1 MVKDNMYD
9 VIIIGG
15 GPAGLSAAIY
25 LARAKYKVLVME
37 QAQLG
42 GQITITSEVVNY
54 PGVFRTSGKQLT
66 EQMRLQG
73 KAFGAEYLIARAD
86 KVELEGDVKTVITDT
101 GREFKALGIV
111 LALGASPRKLGFEGE
126 KEFQGRGVAYCATCD
141 GEFFTG
147 REVLVVGGGF
157 AAAEEAMFLTKYA
170 SKVTIIVRK
179 GEFSCAQSVVDKL
192 QEYPKIEVRYNTEV
206 VEAGGKGVITHATL
220 RNNETGET
228 YTYEAADGGNFG
240 IFVFVGYAPAT
251 ELVAGQIDLSKQGYI
266 ITDVNQKTNID
277 GVYAAGDVCIKNL
290 RQVVTA
296 VSDGATAAT
305 SLEKHV
311 TAMHEKLGIG
321 PMQQVKEEVAEP
333 APAPAPAD
341 AEAPAAASGASSS
354 SDAFISDDIKAQLK
368 TILNRFS
375 RQVTLVVMNSG
386 DAAGKEL
393 SGFVGELKGLHPM
406 LEVGAEEPAE
416 GSSYIDIRTVDGP
429 SGIRY
434 YSIPGGHEFNSFVI
448 GMYNAAGPGQP
459 LGDALKARIQALG
472 THTLSVMATLSCTNC
487 PDVVMGT
494 QRIAALNP
502 GITAEM
508 YDLSK
513 FPEIKTKY
521 NIMAVP
527 CLIVDGTETYFG
539 KQTLEGLV
547 DIVEKSG
554 QAAD

>member
-1 MVKDNMYD
+1 MGKDNMYD

-42 GQITITSEVVNY
+42 GQITITSEIVNY
-54 PGVFRTSGKQLT
+54 PGVFKTSGKQLT

-73 KAFGAEYLIARAD
+73 KAFGAEYLIAKAE
-86 KVELEGDVKTVITDT
+86 KVELSGDVKTVITDT

-192 QEYPKIEVRYNTEV
+192 AEYPKIEVRYFTEV
-206 VEAGGKGVITHATL
+206 IEAGGKGVLTHATL
-220 RNNETGET
+220 KNNQTGET

-251 ELVAGQIDLSKQGYI
+251 DLVAGQVELSKQGYI
-266 ITDVNQKTNID
+266 ITDVNQKTSID

-311 TAMHEKLGIG
+311 STMHEKLGLG
-321 PMQQVKEEVAEP
+321 PFVQEKDE
-333 APAPAPAD
+333 APVQ
-341 AEAPAAASGASSS
+341 AEAAEEQPKKKASSS
-354 SDAFISDDIKAQLK
+354 ADAFISEDIKAQLRV
-368 TILNRFS
+368 ILNRFA
-375 RQVTLVVMNSG
+375 RKATIVVMNSG
-386 DAAGKEL
+386 DAAGIEL
-393 SGFVGELKGLHPM
+393 SGFAEELKGVHDM
-406 LEVGAEEPAE
+406 LEVGPDEKTDGA
-416 GSSYIDIRTVDGP
+416 SYIDIRTEDGP
-429 SGIRY
+429 AGIRY
-434 YSIPGGHEFNSFVI
+434 YSVPGGHEFNSFVI
-448 GMYNAAGPGQP
+448 ALYNAAGPGQP
-459 LGDALKARIQALG
+459 MGQDLKNRIASLGK
-472 THTLSVMATLSCTNC
+472 HTLSVMATLSCTNC

-494 QRIAALNP
+494 QRIASLNP

-513 FPEIKTKY
+513 FPEIKSKY

-527 CLIVDGTETYFG
+527 CLIIDGTATYFG
-539 KQTLEGLV
+539 KQNLESLV
-547 DIVEKSG
+547 EIVEKSAPAEEE
-554 QAAD
+554 QA

>member
-1 MVKDNMYD
+1 MGKDTMYD

-73 KAFGAEYLIARAD
+73 KAFGAEYLIAKAE
-86 KVELEGDVKTVITDT
+86 KVELNEDVKTVITDT

-170 SKVTIIVRK
+170 TKVTIIVRK

-192 QEYPKIEVRYNTEV
+192 SEYPKIEVRYNTEV
-206 VEAGGKGVITHATL
+206 VEAGGPGVITHATL
-220 RNNETGET
+220 KNNETDET
-228 YTYEAADGGNFG
+228 YTYEAADGGAFG

-251 ELVAGQIDLSKQGYI
+251 DLVAGQVELSKQGYI

-311 TAMHEKLGIG
+311 STMHEKLGIG
-321 PMQQVKEEVAEP
+321 PMRQEKDETPAPADAAEP
-333 APAPAPAD
+333 APAST
-341 AEAPAAASGASSS
+341 AEPS
-354 SDAFISDDIKAQLK
+354 SDAFISEDIKAQLK
-368 TILNRFS
+368 AILSRFT
-375 RQVTLVVMNSG
+375 RKVTLVVMNSG
-386 DAAGKEL
+386 DAAGAEL
-393 SGFVGELKGLHPM
+393 SGFASELVGIHPM
-406 LEVGAEEPAE
+406 LEIGGEETLE
-416 GSSYIDIRTVDGP
+416 DGNSYLDIRTEDGP

-459 LGDALKARIQALG
+459 IGDELKARIQSLQG
-472 THTLSVMATLSCTNC
+472 SHTFSVMATLSCTNC

-502 GITAEM
+502 NITAEM

-513 FPEIKTKY
+513 FPDIKSKF

-527 CLIVDGTETYFG
+527 CLIVDGTDTYFG
-539 KQTLEGLV
+539 KQNLEALV
-547 DIVEKSG
+547 EIAEKYS
-554 QAAD
+554 

>member
-1 MVKDNMYD
+1 MATANTENMYD
-9 VIIIGG
+9 VIIVGG

-37 QAQLG
+37 QGTFG
-42 GQITITSEVVNY
+42 GQITITAEIVNY
-54 PGVFRTSGKQLT
+54 PGVFKTSGKQLT

-73 KAFGAEYLIARAD
+73 KAFGAEYLSAKAEKFILD
-86 KVELEGDVKTVITDT
+86 GDIKTIVTDT
-101 GREFKALGIV
+101 GKEYKSLGVV
-111 LALGASPRKLGFEGE
+111 LALGASPRKLGFAGE

-170 SKVTIIVRK
+170 SKVTILVRK

-192 QEYPKIEVRYNTEV
+192 ADYPTIEIRYNTEV
-206 VEAGGKGVITHATL
+206 VEAGGDNGILSHATL
-220 RNNETGET
+220 KNNKSGEQ
-228 YTYEAADGGNFG
+228 YVYKAADGGNFG
-240 IFVFVGYAPAT
+240 IFVFVGYSPAT
-251 ELVAGQIDLSKQGYI
+251 ELVKDQVELNPQGYI
-266 ITDVNQKTNID
+266 VTDVNQKTNLD

-311 TAMHEKLGIG
+311 SAMHEKLGLPAFIQVQDESAKEAAK
-321 PMQQVKEEVAEP
+321 QQA
-333 APAPAPAD
+333 
-341 AEAPAAASGASSS
+341 AEAAKPAQEKKASGA
-354 SDAFISDDIKAQLK
+354 SDAFISEEIKQQLK
-368 TILNRFS
+368 AIVNRFS
-375 RQVTLVVMNSG
+375 RKVTLVAVNTG
-386 DAAGKEL
+386 DKAGAEL
-393 SGFVGELKGLHPM
+393 AGFVSELKGVHP
-406 LEVGAEEPAE
+406 LLDTAEEKGE
-416 GSSYIDIRTVDGP
+416 GRSYIDIRTADGS

-459 LGDALKARIQALG
+459 IGEDLKARIKNLKGQ
-472 THTLSVMATLSCTNC
+472 HTFSVMATLSCTNC

-494 QRIAALNP
+494 QRIAALNSN
-502 GITAEM
+502 ITAEM

-513 FPEIKTKY
+513 FPEIKTKF

-527 CLIVDGTETYFG
+527 CLIVDGKDTYFG

-547 DIVEKSG
+547 AIAEKYN
-554 QAAD
+554 